1 MGATRSTQKKA
12 PGPSTRVERD
22 KRLLHLDADE
32 RAILEGFGRRVR
44 ELRLA
49 ASTAEM
55 AAGGERL
62 TLAVLAS
69 RADLDVS
76 TTGELE
82 RGRVNAS
89 LAVMLRIARVL
100 GVSVAQ
106 LCEPPTQ
113 RPRKRRAR

>member
-1 MGATRSTQKKA
+1 MGATRSAKKTSA
-12 PGPSTRVERD
+12 RPSTRLERD
-22 KRLLHLDADE
+22 KRLLHLDAEE
-32 RAILEGFGRRVR
+32 RTVLESFGQRVR

-55 AAGGERL
+55 AAGGERI

-69 RADLDVS
+69 RADLDAS
-76 TTGELE
+76 TMGELE

-113 RPRKRRAR
+113 RPRKRRTR